1 MIRLKYGNTNTYF
14 IPADKGG
21 LLVDTDYAGTLPA
34 FYKALKAAGL
44 TVKDIS
50 YVMATHYHPDHMGI
64 IGELMKQGV
73 KLLLIDVQK
82 DHVHYSDHIF
92 ERDGISFVPVDEASA
107 YVISCGDSRAFLS
120 KLGIEGEIIHTPSHS
135 EDSLTLVL
143 DDGNCF
149 AGDLS
154 PFEYIEAFE
163 DSEAL
168 KKDWEKL
175 LSLGPKC
182 IHFAHMPGKVLDGQE

>member
-1 MIRLKYGNTNTYF
+1 MVRLRYGNTNTYF

-64 IGELMKQGV
+64 IGELMKQGA
-73 KLLLIDVQK
+73 
-82 DHVHYSDHIF
+82 
-92 ERDGISFVPVDEASA
+92 RDGISFVPVDEASA

>member
-1 MIRLKYGNTNTYF
+1 
-14 IPADKGG
+14 
-21 LLVDTDYAGTLPA
+21 DYAGTLPY
-34 FYKALKAAGL
+34 FYKSLKAAGL
-44 TVKDIS
+44 SVKDIS

-92 ERDGISFVPVDEASA
+92 ERDGISFVPVDEAFA
-107 YVISCGDSRAFLS
+107 YVISCRDSRAFLS
-120 KLGIEGEIIHTPSHS
+120 GIGICGEIIHTPSHS
-135 EDSLTLVL
+135 EDSVTLVL
-143 DDGNCF
+143 DDGDCF
-149 AGDLS
+149 VGDLS

-175 LSLGPKC
+175 LSLGPKR
-182 IHFAHMPGKVLDGQE
+182 IYFAHMPGKVLDGQE

>member
-1 MIRLKYGNTNTYF
+1 MIRLRYGNTNTFF
-14 IPADKGG
+14 IPGKECG

-34 FYKALKAAGL
+34 FYKALKSSGL
-44 TVKDIS
+44 LVKDIEC
-50 YVMATHYHPDHMGI
+50 VMATHYHPDHMGLV
-64 IGELMKQGV
+64 GELMN
-73 KLLLIDVQK
+73 
-82 DHVHYSDHIF
+82 VHYSDHIF
-92 ERDGISFVPVDEASA
+92 ERDGISFVPIDETSA
-107 YVISCGDSRAFLS
+107 YVISCEESRAFLS
-120 KLGIEGEIIHTPSHS
+120 ELGIGGEIIHTSSHS
-135 EDSLTLVL
+135 EDSVTLVL

-175 LSLGPKC
+175 LSLGPKR
-182 IHFAHMPGKVLDGQE
+182 IYFAHMPGKVLDGQE